1 MERRTQIAWSAVV
14 LHLRE
19 ETVEVKRDAVRGA
32 VREHRRQPAPPHMPP
47 LSAHEFVASSACGR
61 RGGRRMKRYLAR
73 DGARLL
79 DDLVLGCAGR
89 RGAADARDL
98 EGGGQGSEAPSQ
110 SPATDWK

>member
-47 LSAHEFVASSACGR
+47 LSAHQFVASSAWGR
-61 RGGRRMKRYLAR
+61 RGGRRMKRSLAR
-73 DGARLL
+73 DGAPLL

-89 RGAADARDL
+89 CGAADARDL
-98 EGGGQGSEAPSQ
+98 EGGG
-110 SPATDWK
+110 